1 MKSNL
6 TENQVNLI
14 INSFHFFLKEP
25 FPYNT
30 APEKIYNGNF
40 VLLSHNSEKDPI
52 FNYANLKAQELFEM
66 DWEAITNMP
75 SRFSAEPMEQSE
87 RNLFLEK
94 TIKNGYVENYNG
106 IRISRTGKRF
116 WIKDAIIWNLVDEH
130 QIYKGQAALFSKWEF
145 IP

>member
-6 TENQVNLI
+6 VENQINLI
-14 INSFHFFLKEP
+14 INSFQFFLKKTFP
-25 FPYNT
+25 FNT
-30 APEKIYNGNF
+30 NPEQIYMGNF
-40 VLLSHNSEKDPI
+40 VLLSHNTELDPI

-130 QIYKGQAALFSKWEF
+130 QIYKGQAALFSNWEF
-145 IP
+145 IS

>member
-1 MKSNL
+1 M
-6 TENQVNLI
+6 
-14 INSFHFFLKEP
+14 
-25 FPYNT
+25 
-30 APEKIYNGNF
+30 GNF
-40 VLLSHNSEKDPI
+40 VLLSHNTELDPI

-94 TIKNGYVENYNG
+94 TIRNGYVENYNG

-130 QIYKGQAALFSKWEF
+130 QIYKGQAALFSNWEF
-145 IP
+145 IS